1 VIAADPSYAVATDGL
16 TRRFGSVLAVDG
28 VSLAVRPGEI
38 FGLLGPDGAGKTTV
52 FRMLA
57 AVLTPTS
64 GTALIAGMDIR
75 TGEEDVKAHLGYMP
89 QAFSLWADLT
99 VLENLRFIA
108 DAYGVPRDQIA
119 PRLDRLLGFSRLA
132 PFGTRRAEFLSG
144 GMKQKLALAAS
155 LIHEPAILLLDEPTT
170 GVDPV
175 SRREFWQILGELNAA
190 GMTVVVATP
199 YMDEAER
206 CSRVALIHHG
216 RILGV
221 DTPQAMKSRLQG
233 VVVEVLASPRR
244 AALAAAR
251 TVPGVRQATVFGHAL
266 HVVVADAALQS
277 ALRQALEAAGVAVER
292 LQVIEASL
300 EDVFVSLMAR
310 SASDEHGDQ

>member
-1 VIAADPSYAVATDGL
+1 LIAADQSYAVSVDRL
-16 TRRFGSVLAVDG
+16 SRRFGPITAVDG
-28 VSLAVRPGEI
+28 ISLAVRSGEI

-57 AVLTPTS
+57 AVLAPS
-64 GTALIAGMDIR
+64 EGTAVIAGL
-75 TGEEDVKAHLGYMP
+75 DVRSAPELVKEHLGYMP
-89 QAFSLWADLT
+89 QAFSLWGDLT

-108 DAYGVPRDQIA
+108 DAYGVPREQL
-119 PRLDRLLGFSRLA
+119 PSRLERLLGFSRLG
-132 PFGTRRAEFLSG
+132 PFRSRRAEYLSG

-216 RILGV
+216 RVLGV
-221 DTPQAMKSRLQG
+221 DTPQSMKRSFQG
-233 VVVEVLASPRR
+233 VVIEVVASPRR
-244 AALAAAR
+244 AALAVAR
-251 TVPGVRQATVFGHAL
+251 ALPGVRQATVFGHAL
-266 HVVVADAALQS
+266 HVVVADTALES
-277 ALRQALEAAGVAVER
+277 PLRSALEAAGVRVER
-292 LQVIEASL
+292 LRVIEASL

-310 SASDEHGDQ
+310 GA

>member
-1 VIAADPSYAVATDGL
+1 MSVDRL
-16 TRRFGSVLAVDG
+16 TRRFGPVTAVDG
-28 VSLAVRPGEI
+28 ISLAVRPGEI

-57 AVLTPTS
+57 AVLEPTE
-64 GTALIAGMDIR
+64 GRAVIAGV
-75 TGEEDVKAHLGYMP
+75 DVRSAPEQVKEHLGYMP
-89 QAFSLWADLT
+89 QAFSLWGDLT

-108 DAYGVPRDQIA
+108 DAYAVPRDQMA
-119 PRLDRLLGFSRLA
+119 PRLERLLGFSRLG
-132 PFGTRRAEFLSG
+132 PFRSRRAEYLSG

-206 CSRVALIHHG
+206 CGRVALIHHG

-221 DTPQAMKSRLQG
+221 DTPQAMKRGFHG
-233 VVVEVLASPRR
+233 VVIEVIASPRR

-251 TVPGVRQATVFGHAL
+251 ALPGVRQATVFGPAL
-266 HVVVADAALQS
+266 HVVVADAALQP
-277 ALRQALEAAGVAVER
+277 ALRQALEAAGTTVER

-310 SASDEHGDQ
+310 GA